1 MPKEKRRN
9 QTEKRRVVRVYV
21 GKVSMNRHR
30 SLSMT
35 NIRQRKADQSPQSGG
50 GRLVTIQNEEMM
62 SIVIEPEEQDDDYHN
77 DNLDFASY
85 HATPQPPRMI
95 PDKHYKDFMQGRTS
109 KQKEATFLPTG
120 PECASLCIGFSWVAV
135 AFLVSSTNMF
145 LD

>member
-1 MPKEKRRN
+1 
-9 QTEKRRVVRVYV
+9 
-21 GKVSMNRHR
+21 
-30 SLSMT
+30 MT

-50 GRLVTIQNEEMM
+50 GRLVNIQNEEMM

-77 DNLDFASY
+77 DDNLDFASY